1 MGSFGHRAAAQPAA
15 CPPRAIKI
23 SSPRVRSYSAA
34 SNRKLREH
42 PPQVEWFGWHTDPWY
57 QDPDHPFVRSFRK
70 AAGSVLGREV
80 EIIGR
85 AGGLD
90 SRFCQYFDMAS
101 ACTGP
106 RVNNIHG
113 IDEYVEIPSA
123 IQVAQV
129 LAMATLEWC
138 GYQE

>member
-1 MGSFGHRAAAQPAA
+1 MGY
-15 CPPRAIKI
+15 IKRLVEQTI
-23 SSPRVRSYSAA
+23 HDMTQKGPW
-34 SNRKLREH
+34 LQQH
-42 PPQVEWFGWHTDPWY
+42 PPQVEWFGWHADPWY
-57 QDPDHPFVRSFRK
+57 QDPDHPFVLSFRK

-90 SRFCQYFDMAS
+90 SRFSQYFNMAS

-113 IDEYVEIPSA
+113 IDEYVEIPYV
-123 IQVAQV
+123 IQVTQV

-138 GYQE
+138 GYQESPTKG